1 MYILDEPTTG
11 LDPNQL
17 VDIRNLI
24 KNIGKEKTVFLSTHI
39 MQEVEA
45 VCDRVIIINKG
56 KIVADKR
63 LDELKSGS
71 DQIIVVEFDYRVE
84 LEFFQQLNR
93 VTHVTNPV
101 GFVYEITF
109 NTQQDKRA
117 VLFDFAHD
125 NGLKIL
131 QLNKKNT
138 SLEHL
143 FQQLTN

>member
-1 MYILDEPTTG
+1 MS
-11 LDPNQL
+11 N
-17 VDIRNLI
+17 N
-24 KNIGKEKTVFLSTHI
+24 
-39 MQEVEA
+39 
-45 VCDRVIIINKG
+45 NK
-56 KIVADKR
+56 DKVV
-63 LDELKSGS
+63 S
-71 DQIIVVEFDYRVE
+71 DNDKVIVVEFDYRVE
-84 LEFFQQLNR
+84 LEFFQQLDR
-93 VTHVTNPV
+93 VTHVANPV

-125 NGLKIL
+125 NRLKIL